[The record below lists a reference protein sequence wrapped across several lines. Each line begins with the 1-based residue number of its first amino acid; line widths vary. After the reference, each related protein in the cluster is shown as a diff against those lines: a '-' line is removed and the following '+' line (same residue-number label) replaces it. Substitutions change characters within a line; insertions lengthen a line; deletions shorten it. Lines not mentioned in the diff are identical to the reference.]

1 MKRCPQC
8 NRTYTD
14 DALSF
19 CLDDGSPL
27 MSAGGPGPSDPSATI
42 QYPQPRDTSPQ
53 ATIAFNPGQ
62 SATPMPPS
70 MPQSMPQPGSQPGP
84 PPSWSPMPAP
94 ATQKRSALPWVLG
107 IGAVLVLIVVGVVAL
122 VVIVAKVTNENSNN
136 SNNSNRLANTN
147 TNKNKNANTDET
159 ITNSNTRST
168 LTSYKDDFSD
178 KTLWGTGESQYGN
191 IWYQDESYHMHA
203 TKSGFIVMY
212 APEKPEYHDDN
223 ATVRVGLRSIDG
235 NPPTT
240 GYGMTVH
247 GEKKDGK
254 LEDYGFLIYNGDSPK
269 YEIVLHKAGVES
281 KVVDW
286 TPTSTIRSG
295 ALPNEIEVRIKG
307 LKMDFYIN
315 GQFVTSITDEAN
327 YKAGRVGLY
336 TSDVGEVAFDDLEVS
351 K

>member
-27 MSAGGPGPSDPSATI
+27 VGAAAPMSDPSATV
-42 QYPQPRDTSPQ
+42 QYPQSRDTTPQ
-53 ATIAFNPGQ
+53 PTIAFSSGQ
-62 SATPMPPS
+62 AQAPPPQIPPSMPPPAWTPMPPTV
-70 MPQSMPQPGSQPGP
+70 
-84 PPSWSPMPAP
+84 A
-94 ATQKRSALPWVLG
+94 QKRSAWPWVLG
-107 IGAVLVLIVVGVVAL
+107 IGAVLVFMGIGVVILIFA
-122 VVIVAKVTNENSNN
+122 VSRITNDNNSNN
-136 SNNSNRLANTN
+136 SNNSNKVANKN
-147 TNKNKNANTDET
+147 TNKNTNTASNTNADD
-159 ITNSNTRST
+159 TNNNTRSS
-168 LTSYKDDFSD
+168 LTTFTDDFSN
-178 KTLWGTGESQYGN
+178 KTWGTGESQFGN
-191 IWYQDESYHMHA
+191 IWYADESFHMHA

-212 APEKPEYHDDN
+212 GPDKPEYKTEN

-235 NPPTT
+235 DPPAT
-240 GYGMTVH
+240 GYGLVVH

-254 LEDYGFLIYNGDSPK
+254 LEDYGFLLYTGDNPK
-269 YEIVLHKAGVES
+269 YEIVLHRAGAET

-286 TPTSTIRSG
+286 TPTSTIRTG
-295 ALPNEIEVRIKG
+295 TLPNQVEVRIRD

-327 YKAGRVGLY
+327 YRRGRVGLY
-336 TSDVGEVAFDDLEVS
+336 TSDVGEVAFDDLEIS

>member
-27 MSAGGPGPSDPSATI
+27 LSTSGPSAADSSPTI
-42 QYPQPRDTSPQ
+42 QYPPPRETNAQ

-62 SATPMPPS
+62 
-70 MPQSMPQPGSQPGP
+70 QQQQPPGP
-84 PPSWSPMPAP
+84 PPAWSPMPP
-94 ATQKRSALPWVLG
+94 PVTQKRSVLPWVLG
-107 IGAVLVLIVVGVVAL
+107 IGAVLLFMGIGVVILIVA
-122 VVIVAKVTNENSNN
+122 IARVTNDNSNN
-136 SNNSNRLANTN
+136 SNNSNRLANRN
-147 TNKNKNANTDET
+147 TNKNTNGDDPNS
-159 ITNSNTRST
+159 NSNTRST
-168 LTSYKDDFSD
+168 LSSYKDDFSD
-178 KTLWGTGESQYGN
+178 NTRWGTGESQYGN

-212 APEKPEYHDDN
+212 APDKPEYHDDN

-235 NPPTT
+235 NPPIT
-240 GYGMTVH
+240 GYGVTVH

-254 LEDYGFLIYNGDSPK
+254 LEDYGFLIYNGDAPK
-269 YEIVLHKAGVES
+269 YKIVLHKAGAES

-286 TPTSTIRSG
+286 TPSSTIRAG
-295 ALPNEIEVRIKG
+295 ALPNEIEVRMRG

-336 TSDVGEVAFDDLEVS
+336 TSDVGEVAFDDLEIN